1 MKVHK
6 LKLVLFSLFL
16 SVCLSSHPLLSHETA
31 DTGSFTFK
39 HPETDKRVVVFYAR
53 SVDYNPAHP
62 PVLVL
67 HGMRRNAWDYRD
79 AWIELAQDNRLFVIV
94 PYFTEVD
101 YPDVVGFNLGNVF
114 ASETNLTRKP
124 VTEWSYRLPEIIFE
138 HISANGQTTATGYLA
153 FGHSA
158 GSQFLHRK
166 LAFAPDARL
175 LLAIAANAGWY
186 TLPDENEPWP
196 YGFKDTGIRERDLAP
211 YLASNLFLL
220 LGDQDIDPN
229 HRSLRKTPEA
239 MRQGRHRLERGHT
252 FFEKARFLAT
262 EMQVPF
268 RWQIQEVPGVAHNN
282 AKMAP
287 AAARIINQYIRSNY
301 GDPSTLPE

>member
-1 MKVHK
+1 MRQ
-6 LKLVLFSLFL
+6 LKFVLFGL
-16 SVCLSSHPLLSHETA
+16 VWWGCLSGRLLFSHETA
-31 DTGSFTFK
+31 DTGSFTFRN
-39 HPETDKRVVVFYAR
+39 PETDKRVVVFYAR
-53 SVDYNPAHP
+53 STDYDAAHP

-67 HGMRRNAWDYRD
+67 HGIYRNAWDYRD
-79 AWIELAQDNRLFVIV
+79 AWIELAQRYKLFVIV

-114 ASETNLTRKP
+114 ESETDLTRKP
-124 VTEWSYRLPEIIFE
+124 STEWSYRLPEIIFE
-138 HISANGQTTATGYLA
+138 HISASGLTTATGYLA

-166 LAFAPDARL
+166 LAFVPDKRL

-196 YGFKDTGIRERDLAP
+196 YGFKDTGILEQDLVP

-220 LGDQDIDPN
+220 LGDQDVDPN

-252 FFEKARFLAT
+252 FFETARSLAS
-262 EMQVPF
+262 ELKVPF

-287 AAARIINQYIRSNY
+287 AAARIINDYIRSNY
-301 GDPSTLPE
+301 RDPSTLPE